1 LYNNLQI
8 VMSQPLEIAANYPTP
23 AGLDQILHPV
33 SSDIENIESQI
44 ISDIKTNIP
53 LLNNVTE
60 HIIGSGGKR
69 LRPTLVLLGAEM
81 VSGINEQVIQAAKVV
96 EYLHTASLLHD
107 DVVDGAETRRAM
119 QTVCRIWGNEASV
132 LSGDY
137 LFAMAFYQLTK
148 IRNAEVLR
156 LMSDTTTRMARGELL
171 QLTRSFE
178 ANDEEEYLEII
189 INKTACLFAAAI
201 KIGVLLAGGSKNS
214 ADQLYEY
221 GMALG
226 IAFQI
231 VDDALDYTEENK
243 TGKPVGGD
251 LQERKITLPL
261 GQLLAKANDSDRRRL
276 DHILTNQE
284 IEKPQIEE
292 VLNMMKNYDCI
303 QYTLDCARKYV
314 FKAQSSLEK
323 FPESSLRQTLFELA
337 DFIVSREV

>member
-1 LYNNLQI
+1 
-8 VMSQPLEIAANYPTP
+8 MSQPLEIAANYPPP
-23 AGLDQILHPV
+23 AGLEQILHPV
-33 SSDIENIESQI
+33 SSDIENLESQI
-44 ISDIKTNIP
+44 ISDIKTDIP

-81 VSGINEQVIQAAKVV
+81 FSGVNEQVIQAAKVI
-96 EYLHTASLLHD
+96 EYLHTATLLHD
-107 DVVDGAETRRAM
+107 DVVDGAETRRAR

-148 IRNAEVLR
+148 MRNAEVLR

-178 ANDEEEYLEII
+178 ASDEEEYLEII

-201 KIGVLLAGGSKNS
+201 KTGALLAGGSKDS

-231 VDDALDYTEENK
+231 VDDALDYTDENK

-261 GQLLAKANDSDRRRL
+261 GQLLEKANDSDRRRL
-276 DHILTNQE
+276 DQILTNQE

-292 VLNMMKNYDCI
+292 VLNMMKNYDSI
-303 QYTLDCARKYV
+303 QYTLDCSRKYV
-314 FKAQSSLEK
+314 FKAQRSLEK

>member
-1 LYNNLQI
+1 
-8 VMSQPLEIAANYPTP
+8 MSQPLEIAANYPPP
-23 AGLDQILHPV
+23 AGLEQILHPV
-33 SSDIENIESQI
+33 STDIENLESKI
-44 ISDIKTNIP
+44 ISDIKTDIP
-53 LLNNVTE
+53 LLNNVNE

-81 VSGINEQVIQAAKVV
+81 FSGVNEQVIQAAKVI
-96 EYLHTASLLHD
+96 EYLHTATLLHD
-107 DVVDGAETRRAM
+107 DVIDGAETRRAR

-148 IRNAEVLR
+148 MRNSEVLK

-171 QLTRSFE
+171 QLTRSFD
-178 ANDEEEYLEII
+178 ASDKEEYTEII

-201 KIGVLLAGGSKNS
+201 KTGALLAGGSKDA

-226 IAFQI
+226 IAFQL
-231 VDDALDYTEENK
+231 VDDALDYTDENK

-261 GQLLAKANDSDRRRL
+261 GQLLEEANDSDRRRL
-276 DHILTNQE
+276 NQILTNQQ

-292 VLNMMKNYDCI
+292 VINMMKNYDSI
-303 QYTLDCARKYV
+303 QYTLDCSRKYV
-314 FKAQSSLEK
+314 FKAQRSLEK

>member
-1 LYNNLQI
+1 
-8 VMSQPLEIAANYPTP
+8 MSQPLEIAANYPSP
-23 AGLDQILHPV
+23 AGLEQILHPV
-33 SSDIENIESQI
+33 SSDIENLESQI
-44 ISDIKTNIP
+44 ISDIKTDIP

-81 VSGINEQVIQAAKVV
+81 FSGVNEQVIQAAKVI
-96 EYLHTASLLHD
+96 EYLHTATLLHD
-107 DVVDGAETRRAM
+107 DVVDGAETRRAR

-148 IRNAEVLR
+148 MRNAEVLR

-178 ANDEEEYLEII
+178 ASDEEEYLEII

-201 KIGVLLAGGSKNS
+201 KTGALLAGSSLDS
-214 ADQLYEY
+214 ANQLYEY

-231 VDDALDYTEENK
+231 VDDALDYTDENK

-261 GQLLAKANDSDRRRL
+261 GQLLEKANDSDRRRL
-276 DHILTNQE
+276 DQILTNQE

-292 VLNMMKNYDCI
+292 VLNMMKNYDSI
-303 QYTLDCARKYV
+303 QYTLDCSRKYV
-314 FKAQSSLEK
+314 FKAQRSLEK

>member
-1 LYNNLQI
+1 
-8 VMSQPLEIAANYPTP
+8 MSQPLEIGANYPLP
-23 AGLDQILHPV
+23 AGLEQILHPV
-33 SSDIENIESQI
+33 FSDIENLESQI
-44 ISDIKTNIP
+44 ISDIKTDIP

-81 VSGINEQVIQAAKVV
+81 FSGVNEQVIEAAKVI
-96 EYLHTASLLHD
+96 EYLHTATLLHD
-107 DVVDGAETRRAM
+107 DVVDGAETRRAR

-148 IRNAEVLR
+148 MRNAEVLR
-156 LMSDTTTRMARGELL
+156 LMSDTITRMARGELL
-171 QLTRSFE
+171 QLTRSFD
-178 ANDEEEYLEII
+178 ASDEEEYLGII

-201 KIGVLLAGGSKNS
+201 KTGALLAGGSKDS

-231 VDDALDYTEENK
+231 VDDALDYTDENK

-261 GQLLAKANDSDRRRL
+261 GQLLEKANDSDRRRL
-276 DHILTNQE
+276 DQILTNQVV
-284 IEKPQIEE
+284 EKPQIEE
-292 VLNMMKNYDCI
+292 VLNMMKNYDSI
-303 QYTLDCARKYV
+303 QYTLDCSRKYV
-314 FKAQSSLEK
+314 FKAQRSLEK

>member
-1 LYNNLQI
+1 
-8 VMSQPLEIAANYPTP
+8 MSQPLEIAENYPSP
-23 AGLDQILHPV
+23 AGLEQILHLV
-33 SSDIENIESQI
+33 SSDVENLESQI
-44 ISDIKTNIP
+44 ISDIKTDIP

-81 VSGINEQVIQAAKVV
+81 FSGVNEQVIQAAKVI
-96 EYLHTASLLHD
+96 EYLHTATLLHD
-107 DVVDGAETRRAM
+107 DVVDGAETRRAR

-148 IRNAEVLR
+148 MRNAEVLR

-178 ANDEEEYLEII
+178 ASDEEEYLEII

-201 KIGVLLAGGSKNS
+201 KTGALLAGGSQDS

-231 VDDALDYTEENK
+231 VDDALDYTDENK

-261 GQLLAKANDSDRRRL
+261 GQLLEKANDSDRRRL
-276 DHILTNQE
+276 DQILTNQE

-292 VLNMMKNYDCI
+292 VLNMMKNYDSI
-303 QYTLDCARKYV
+303 QYTLDCSRKYV
-314 FKAQSSLEK
+314 FKAQRSLEK
-323 FPESSLRQTLFELA
+323 FPESNLRQTLFELA

>member
-1 LYNNLQI
+1 
-8 VMSQPLEIAANYPTP
+8 MSQPLEIAANYPPP
-23 AGLDQILHPV
+23 AGLEQILHPV
-33 SSDIENIESQI
+33 SSEIENLESQI
-44 ISDIKTNIP
+44 ISDIKTDIP

-69 LRPTLVLLGAEM
+69 LRPTLVLLGAKM
-81 VSGINEQVIQAAKVV
+81 FSGVSEQVIKAAKVI
-96 EYLHTASLLHD
+96 EYLHTATLLHD
-107 DVVDGAETRRAM
+107 DVVDGAETRRTR

-137 LFAMAFYQLTK
+137 LFALAFYQLTK
-148 IRNAEVLR
+148 MKNAEVLR

-178 ANDEEEYLEII
+178 ASDEEEYLEII

-201 KIGVLLAGGSKNS
+201 KTGALLAGGSRDS
-214 ADQLYEY
+214 AEQLYEY

-231 VDDALDYTEENK
+231 VDDALDYTDENK

-251 LQERKITLPL
+251 FQERKITMPL
-261 GQLLAKANDSDRRRL
+261 GQLLEKANDSDRRRL
-276 DHILTNQE
+276 EQILSNQE

-292 VLNMMKNYDCI
+292 VLNMMKNYDSI
-303 QYTLDCARKYV
+303 QYTLDCSRKYV
-314 FKAQSSLEK
+314 LKAQRSLEK
-323 FPESSLRQTLFELA
+323 FPKSSLRQTLFELA
-337 DFIVSREV
+337 DFIVLREV

>member
-1 LYNNLQI
+1 
-8 VMSQPLEIAANYPTP
+8 MSQPLEIAANYPPP
-23 AGLDQILHPV
+23 AGLEQILQSV
-33 SSDIENIESQI
+33 SSDIEDLESQI
-44 ISDIKTNIP
+44 ISDIKTDIS

-81 VSGINEQVIQAAKVV
+81 FTGVNEQVMQAAKVI
-96 EYLHTASLLHD
+96 EYLHTATLLHD
-107 DVVDGAETRRAM
+107 DVVDGAETRRAR
-119 QTVCRIWGNEASV
+119 QAVCRIWGNEASV

-148 IRNAEVLR
+148 MRNAEVLR
-156 LMSDTTTRMARGELL
+156 LMSETTTRMARGELL

-178 ANDEEEYLEII
+178 ASDEEEYLEII

-201 KIGVLLAGGSKNS
+201 KTGAILAGGSKDS

-231 VDDALDYTEENK
+231 VDDALDYTDEYK

-261 GQLLAKANDSDRRRL
+261 SQLLEKANYSDRRRL
-276 DHILTNQE
+276 DQILTHQE

-292 VLNMMKNYDCI
+292 VVNMMKIYGSI
-303 QYTLDCARKYV
+303 QYTLECSRKYALE
-314 FKAQSSLEK
+314 AQRSIEK

>member
-1 LYNNLQI
+1 
-8 VMSQPLEIAANYPTP
+8 MSQPLEIASNYPSP
-23 AGLDQILHPV
+23 AGLEQILHPV
-33 SSDIENIESQI
+33 SSDIENLESQI
-44 ISDIKTNIP
+44 ISDIKTEIP

-69 LRPTLVLLGAEM
+69 LRPTFVLLGAKM
-81 VSGINEQVIQAAKVV
+81 FSGVNEQVIQAAKVI
-96 EYLHTASLLHD
+96 EYLHTATLLHD
-107 DVVDGAETRRAM
+107 DVVDGAETRRAR

-148 IRNAEVLR
+148 MRNAEVLR

-178 ANDEEEYLEII
+178 ASDEEEYLEII

-201 KIGVLLAGGSKNS
+201 KTGALLAGSSQDS

-231 VDDALDYTEENK
+231 VDDALDYTDENK

-261 GQLLAKANDSDRRRL
+261 GQLLEKANDSDRIRL
-276 DHILTNQE
+276 DQILANQE

-292 VLNMMKNYDCI
+292 VVSMMKNYDSI
-303 QYTLDCARKYV
+303 QYTLDCSRKYV
-314 FKAQSSLEK
+314 FKAQRSLEK
-323 FPESSLRQTLFELA
+323 FQESSLRQTLFELA

>member
-1 LYNNLQI
+1 
-8 VMSQPLEIAANYPTP
+8 MSQPLEIAANYPPP
-23 AGLDQILHPV
+23 AGLEQILHPV
-33 SSDIENIESQI
+33 SSDIENLESQI
-44 ISDIKTNIP
+44 ISDIKTDIP
-53 LLNNVTE
+53 LLNNVNE

-81 VSGINEQVIQAAKVV
+81 FSGVNEQVIQAAKVI
-96 EYLHTASLLHD
+96 EYLHTATLLHD
-107 DVVDGAETRRAM
+107 DVVDGAETRRAR

-148 IRNAEVLR
+148 MRNAEVLR

-178 ANDEEEYLEII
+178 ASDEEEYLEII

-201 KIGVLLAGGSKNS
+201 KTGALLAGSSQDS

-231 VDDALDYTEENK
+231 VDDALDYTDENK

-251 LQERKITLPL
+251 LQERKITMPL
-261 GQLLAKANDSDRRRL
+261 GQLLEKAHDSDRRRL
-276 DHILTNQE
+276 DQILTNQE

-292 VLNMMKNYDCI
+292 VLNMMKNYDSI
-303 QYTLDCARKYV
+303 QYTLDCSRKYV
-314 FKAQSSLEK
+314 FKAQHILEK

>member
-1 LYNNLQI
+1 
-8 VMSQPLEIAANYPTP
+8 MSHPSEITANYPPP
-23 AGLDQILHPV
+23 AGLEQILHPV
-33 SSDIENIESQI
+33 SADIENLEYQI
-44 ISDIKTNIP
+44 ISDIKTDIP

-60 HIIGSGGKR
+60 HIIASGGKR

-81 VSGINEQVIQAAKVV
+81 FSGVNEQVIQAAKVI
-96 EYLHTASLLHD
+96 EYLHTATLLHD
-107 DVVDGAETRRAM
+107 DVVDGAETRRAR

-148 IRNAEVLR
+148 MRNAEVLR

-178 ANDEEEYLEII
+178 SSDEEEYLEII

-201 KIGVLLAGGSKNS
+201 KTGSLLAGGSKDS

-231 VDDALDYTEENK
+231 VDDALDYTDENK

-251 LQERKITLPL
+251 LQERKITFPL
-261 GQLLAKANDSDRRRL
+261 GHLLEKANDLERRRL
-276 DHILTNQE
+276 DQILANQE
-284 IEKPQIEE
+284 IEKSQIEE
-292 VLNMMKNYDCI
+292 VINMMINYDSI
-303 QYTLDCARKYV
+303 QYTLDCSRKYV
-314 FKAQSSLEK
+314 FKAQRSLEK